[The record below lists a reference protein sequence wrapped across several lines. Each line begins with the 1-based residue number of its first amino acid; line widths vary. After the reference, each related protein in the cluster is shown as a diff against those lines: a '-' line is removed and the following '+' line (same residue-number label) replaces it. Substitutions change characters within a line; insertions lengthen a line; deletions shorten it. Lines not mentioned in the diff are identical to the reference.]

1 MKYFPPFRFEER
13 TGVLLRAGSP
23 VRLSRKAAEL
33 LDCLLVSPGALV
45 SHDRIRQAVWPD
57 THVQPE
63 NVKTVIHELRT
74 VLGDHSQAPHFI
86 RSEPGRGYTFF
97 ADVTV
102 GMPPLFS
109 DDHVEAAAEGQ
120 FIGRGSELEILR
132 RHVEA
137 ATDHCEPQLVI
148 IEGDRG
154 VGKTTLC
161 ELFAHRV
168 RRREGFRI
176 SLATGAEVWGPME
189 RYAVLT
195 DAFGLLARQ
204 YPHVVPAAFARRAP
218 GWLAKFPDWP
228 EARAQDADH
237 NSHEERLVRELI
249 AVLDEL
255 TVDVPLL
262 LILEDLQWADAAT
275 VDCLRSIVRG
285 QFPGRVCIVATFCA
299 SKRPPTVEYLDR
311 LSRDFPSSRSCSVIR
326 LAAFTDQELFQCVEK
341 RWGPRIAD
349 VVAGPLFIAGGG
361 NPRLSVMTMQAL
373 VRMGAV
379 HLTHDGWQLGVP
391 PDRID
396 AVLQMG
402 LSDGIHSQI
411 DQLPPDEYCILEAA
425 ATVGPQFTAEAVA
438 ASLGV
443 SPATVVGR
451 RLISLA
457 ERRLLVELVAGDL
470 QRPGAAGKVFKFRHG
485 LTSELLLDRLPLKC
499 RMPAAESAES
509 HRAATRRR
517 A

>member
-23 VRLSRKAAEL
+23 VHLSRKAAEL
-33 LDCLLVSPGALV
+33 LECLLVSPGAVV
-45 SHDRIRQAVWPD
+45 SHERIMQTVWPD

-63 NVKTVIHELRT
+63 NVKTVIHELRNA
-74 VLGDHSQAPHFI
+74 LGDHSHAPQFI
-86 RSEPGRGYTFF
+86 CSEPGRGYRFR

-109 DDHVEAAAEGQ
+109 DDESVAESQ
-120 FIGRGSELEILR
+120 FVGRGGELDILR

-137 ATDHCEPQLVI
+137 TSDKCEPQLVL

-161 ELFAHRV
+161 DVFAHRV
-168 RRREGFRI
+168 RRREGFRT

-189 RYAVLT
+189 RHAVLT

-204 YPHVVPAAFARRAP
+204 YPHVVPAAFARRAS

-237 NSHEERLVRELI
+237 NSHDERLVRELI

-255 TVDVPLL
+255 TIDVPLL

-275 VDCLRSIVRG
+275 VDSLRSIARG
-285 QFPGRVCIVATFCA
+285 QFPGRVCILATFCA
-299 SKRPPTVEYLDR
+299 STRPPTVEYLDR
-311 LSRDFPSSRSCSVIR
+311 LAREFRSARGCSVIR
-326 LAAFTDQELFQCVEK
+326 LAPFTEHELFQCLEK
-341 RWGPRIAD
+341 RWGPRVSEA
-349 VVAGPLFIAGGG
+349 VAKPLFLAGGG
-361 NPRLSVMTMQAL
+361 NPRLAVMTMDSLA
-373 VRMGAV
+373 RMGALHV
-379 HLTHDGWQLGVP
+379 THDGWQLATP
-391 PDRID
+391 PDRLE

-402 LSDGIHSQI
+402 LADGLQSQI
-411 DQLPPDEYCILEAA
+411 DQLTPDEYCILEAA
-425 ATVGPQFTAEAVA
+425 ATVGGEFTAETVA
-438 ASLGV
+438 GSLGV
-443 SPATVVGR
+443 SPSTVINR
-451 RLISLA
+451 RLSSLA
-457 ERRLLVELVAGDL
+457 ERRLLVELIDDGGRRL
-470 QRPGAAGKVFKFRHG
+470 GTGRKVFKFRHQV
-485 LTSELLLDRLPLKC
+485 TSDLLLDRVPLKC
-499 RMPAAESAES
+499 RMPVEPAESR
-509 HRAATRRR
+509 RAAAPRR